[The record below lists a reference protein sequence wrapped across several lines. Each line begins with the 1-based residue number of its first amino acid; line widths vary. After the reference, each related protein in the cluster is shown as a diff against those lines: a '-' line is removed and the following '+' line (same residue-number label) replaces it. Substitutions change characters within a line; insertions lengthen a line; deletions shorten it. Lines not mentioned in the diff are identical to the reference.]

1 MAVAQLRLVL
11 ETDDL
16 DAALAFY
23 RDTLGLPLLEAYQ
36 ADGDARVAILGIP
49 TATLELANRAQID
62 YIDTV
67 EVGHP
72 SSHPYPL
79 RLRVAFEVA
88 DAAAAA
94 EAMAAGGAEL
104 VAAPTRTPWNSLN
117 ARLEGP
123 DGLQLTAFQ
132 ELGAGTAEPA
142 ATPR

>member
-23 RDTLGLPLLEAYQ
+23 RDALGLPLLEAYE

-49 TATLELANRAQID
+49 TATLELANRAQVD
-62 YIDTV
+62 YIDEV
-67 EVGHP
+67 EVGR
-72 SSHPYPL
+72 SVAHPYPL
-79 RLRVAFEVA
+79 RLRVAFEVE

-94 EAMAAGGAEL
+94 DAMTDAGAEL
-104 VAAPTRTPWNSLN
+104 VASPTRTPWASLN

-132 ELGAGTAEPA
+132 ELASSP
-142 ATPR
+142 

>member
-1 MAVAQLRLVL
+1 MPVTQLRLVL

-23 RDTLGLPLLEAYQ
+23 RDALGLEQLEAYE
-36 ADGDARVAILGIP
+36 ADGEARVVILGIP

-62 YIDTV
+62 YIDQV
-67 EVGHP
+67 EVGTPSAHP
-72 SSHPYPL
+72 FPL
-79 RLRVAFEVA
+79 RLRVALEVP

-94 EAMAAGGAEL
+94 RTMTEAGAAV
-104 VAAPTRTPWNSLN
+104 VAPPTRTPWNSLN

-132 ELGAGTAEPA
+132 ELG
-142 ATPR
+142 